1 MRTMMRVT
9 GLLAML
15 TAAVTGLAPAALAAE
30 TTVVIP
36 APALDS
42 PKVAG
47 PPQTVVIAGGC
58 FWGVQ
63 GVYQR
68 VRGVRMAVSGYAGGA
83 RETAEYEK
91 VSRGS
96 TGHAESVEISFD
108 PKEISFG
115 EILQIFFSVAHD
127 PTQLN
132 RQGPDVGTQYRSAI
146 FYADESQRSIAQAY
160 IAQLDKAKAFRR
172 PIVTT
177 VDPLKGFYAAEAYHQ
192 DFLINNPRY
201 PYIVVHDLPKLE
213 ALKKVFPARY
223 RDQPVTVKSAN

>member
-1 MRTMMRVT
+1 MRTWVSVA
-9 GLLAML
+9 GLFAML
-15 TAAVTGLAPAALAAE
+15 AATGIGLAPVAFAAE
-30 TTVVIP
+30 TAVGIP
-36 APALDS
+36 APAMDS
-42 PKVAG
+42 PKAAG
-47 PPQTVVIAGGC
+47 PPQTTVIAGGC

-68 VRGVRMAVSGYAGGA
+68 VRGVRRAVSGYAGGA
-83 RETAEYEK
+83 KETAEYEK

-115 EILQIFFSVAHD
+115 EILQIFFSVVHD

-132 RQGPDVGTQYRSAI
+132 RQGPDVGTQYRSTI
-146 FYADESQRSIAQAY
+146 FYADEAQRSVAQAY
-160 IAQLDKAKAFRR
+160 IAQLDKAKVFRR

-201 PYIVVHDLPKLE
+201 PYIIVHDLPKLE
-213 ALKKVFPARY
+213 ALKQVFPARY

>member
-1 MRTMMRVT
+1 LA
-9 GLLAML
+9 LLA
-15 TAAVTGLAPAALAAE
+15 AAAIGLAPATFAADGA
-30 TTVVIP
+30 VVIP
-36 APALDS
+36 APAMDN

-47 PPQTVVIAGGC
+47 PPQTAVLAGGC

-83 RETAEYEK
+83 KETAEYEK

-115 EILQIFFSVAHD
+115 EILQVFFSVVAES
-127 PTQLN
+127 TQLK

-146 FYADESQRSIAQAY
+146 FYADESQRRIAQAY
-160 IAQLDKAKAFRR
+160 IEQLDKVKTFRR

-177 VDPLKGFYAAEAYHQ
+177 VDPLKGFFAAEAYHQ
-192 DFLINNPRY
+192 DFLISNPRY

-213 ALKKVFPARY
+213 ALKKTFPARY

>member
-1 MRTMMRVT
+1 MRTWVSVA
-9 GLLAML
+9 GLFAML
-15 TAAVTGLAPAALAAE
+15 AATGIGLAPVAFAAE
-30 TTVVIP
+30 TAVGIP
-36 APALDS
+36 APAMDS
-42 PKVAG
+42 PKAAG
-47 PPQTVVIAGGC
+47 PPQTTVIAGGC

-68 VRGVRMAVSGYAGGA
+68 VRGVRRAVSGYAGGA
-83 RETAEYEK
+83 KETAEYEK

-115 EILQIFFSVAHD
+115 EILQIFFSVVHD

-132 RQGPDVGTQYRSAI
+132 RQGPDVGTQYRSTI
-146 FYADESQRSIAQAY
+146 FYADEAQRSVAQAY
-160 IAQLDKAKAFRR
+160 IAQLDKAKVFRR

-177 VDPLKGFYAAEAYHQ
+177 VDPLKGFYVAEAYHQ

-213 ALKKVFPARY
+213 ALKQVFPARY